1 VSDRAALASAIL
13 DNLDADTPRLVF
25 ADWLDEHDEGPRAE
39 FIRTQIEAARLPK
52 ARTKSEPEKR
62 ANALL
67 RKHGKAWAAALGLPE
82 YSGEYVRGFLTNMG
96 VDYGELLRLAPMLAV
111 EPFTLRL
118 DLSGH
123 LRDGSEVTPA
133 WMKKLAANPVLR
145 TVTEMDSE
153 TGGFGAEL
161 TVPLFKSKHLRNLWK
176 FTVFEDNIG
185 SKGVKA
191 IAESPSPFV
200 LRHLCLNSG
209 IGAEDDTD
217 EQPDTVKAVKV
228 LASHPRFEALERL
241 GLQFNSLGA
250 KCAEL
255 LAASQTLSAK
265 LVIGLAASR
274 FDSQA
279 EARLKKRFK
288 VRDFA

>member
-1 VSDRAALASAIL
+1 MSDRAALASAIL
-13 DNLDADTPRLVF
+13 DNLNDDTPRLVF
-25 ADWLDEHDEGPRAE
+25 ADWLDEHGEGPRAE
-39 FIRTQIEAARLPK
+39 FIRAQIEAARLPK

-67 RKHGKAWAAALGLPE
+67 RKHGKAWAAALGVPE
-82 YSGEYVRGFLTNMG
+82 DSGEYVRGFRANLSADCG
-96 VDYGELLRLAPMLAV
+96 KLLRMAPKLV
-111 EPFTLRL
+111 LEPFTVRL
-118 DLSGH
+118 DLSAH
-123 LRDGSEVTPA
+123 FRDGSDATPA
-133 WMKKLAANPVLR
+133 WMKALAANPVLR

-176 FTVFEDNIG
+176 FTVFENNIG

-191 IAESPSPFV
+191 IADSPSPFV
-200 LRHLCLNSG
+200 LRHLSLNSG
-209 IGAEDDTD
+209 IGADDDTD
-217 EQPDTVKAVKV
+217 EQPDTVKAVGV
-228 LASHPRFEALERL
+228 LASHPRFAALERL
-241 GLQFNSLGA
+241 GLQFNSMGA

-255 LAASQTLSAK
+255 LLASKTLTAN
-265 LVIGLAASR
+265 LALGLAANR
-274 FDSQA
+274 IDSGA